1 MPSPFRPRSN
11 GVLVS
16 MTRRHGSSP
25 LKQTRLLGRVPTSVL
40 FLAAGLVPQCT
51 DAFRIVCSSGLR
63 APFWRIESANKAG
76 SYRAQSSPGH
86 NRTLKGDHRRQ
97 GHHADEL
104 NNNELVR
111 KFYLGL

>member
-1 MPSPFRPRSN
+1 MTGRSRRPQAARLVGTFSPA
-11 GVLVS
+11 
-16 MTRRHGSSP
+16 
-25 LKQTRLLGRVPTSVL
+25 KQASVL

-63 APFWRIESANKAG
+63 VPFWLIESANKAG
-76 SYRAQSSPGH
+76 SYRAQSSPSH
-86 NRTLKGDHRRQ
+86 DRTLKGGHRRQ